1 MLPLTAQYSWLQTS
15 GIITISITISPTAG
29 AECLVCPQHQLG

>member
-15 GIITISITISPTAG
+15 GIITMCPTTG